1 VNDEPPFGSLQFT
14 VLEVENT
21 LLELDDTKGPGPDG
35 VPPLILKNFA
45 SGFALPLCMLFN
57 RSLATCIFPDR
68 WKISF
73 VTPIFKS
80 GRRNDI
86 SNCRL
91 LPSYSNC
98 WCIGSCTSILK
109 GEGTFNMALI
119 RVGQLSLIC
128 SNIPLLF

>member
-1 VNDEPPFGSLQFT
+1 VNDEPPFGSLQLT
-14 VLEVENT
+14 VMEVENM
-21 LLELDDTKGPGPDG
+21 LLELDDTKGLGPDG
-35 VPPLILKNFA
+35 VLPLILKNFA
-45 SGFALPLCMLFN
+45 SVFALPFCMLFN

-68 WKISF
+68 WKLSF

-91 LPSYSNC
+91 LPSSSNC
-98 WCIGSCTSILK
+98 WCIGSCTNILR
-109 GEGTFNMALI
+109 GEGTFIMALL

-128 SNIPLLF
+128 SNIPFLF